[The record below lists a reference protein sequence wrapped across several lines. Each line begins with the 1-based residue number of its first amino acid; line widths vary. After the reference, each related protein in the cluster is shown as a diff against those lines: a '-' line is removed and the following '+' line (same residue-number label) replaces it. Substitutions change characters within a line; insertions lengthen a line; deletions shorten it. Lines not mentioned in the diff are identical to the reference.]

1 MNFEAFRLTPA
12 EREEL
17 LAAQHE
23 CTISWNNAD
32 GWPVAVIQTYVWQR
46 SSIWV
51 TAFNDKPRVG
61 RLRAD
66 GRAAVAVSSSGT
78 SLPADRMASAR
89 VMAAV
94 HDDPAVAEWFY
105 PAFAAIAAGPDERAQ
120 QGFVKALT
128 RQDRSVIELR
138 PVSWT
143 SFDGGLLRTGGRPKS
158 S

>member
-1 MNFEAFRLTPA
+1 MNFEGFRLTPA

-23 CTISWNNAD
+23 CTISWNNAE
-32 GWPVAVIQTYVWQR
+32 GWPVTVVQTYVWER
-46 SSIWV
+46 GSFWV

-66 GRAAVAVSSSGT
+66 GRAAVAVSSMGT
-78 SLPADRMASAR
+78 SVGGERMASAR
-89 VMAAV
+89 VMATV
-94 HDDPAVAEWFY
+94 HDDPAVSEWFY
-105 PAFAAIAAGPDERAQ
+105 PVFAARAVGPDERAQ

-143 SFDGGLLRTGGRPKS
+143 SFDGALLRTGGRRESP
-158 S
+158 